1 VVGPST
7 KLCVILYRSP
17 MTTFVPVV
25 QLPVEVFLA
34 LAVEAVPMMMDIAS
48 VPLKRA
54 AEIPCIRYRVTF
66 AALPLPVVG
75 L

>member
-1 VVGPST
+1 
-7 KLCVILYRSP
+7 
-17 MTTFVPVV
+17 MTMFVRVA
-25 QLPVEVFLA
+25 QLSVEVFLA
-34 LAVEAVPMMMDIAS
+34 LAVEAVPMMTIFAS
-48 VPLKRA
+48 VPLNRA